1 VSNASVLIALAKLGM
16 LYLLEKLFRTIT
28 VPTVVFAE
36 VTRDIKK
43 PGAKILKEAEWI
55 TVIEPSNKALVNMLL
70 DFLDEGEA
78 NAIELAR
85 EINADLVLLDE
96 KEARRIARRLGLK
109 ILGTLGILIL
119 AKRKGHLKLVK
130 PLIENLYL
138 KI

>member
-1 VSNASVLIALAKLGM
+1 M
-16 LYLLEKLFRTIT
+16 
-28 VPTVVFAE
+28 FAE

-78 NAIELAR
+78 NAIALAR